1 MQQTNSH
8 KAIYT
13 FLLKL
18 FSQVKSVDSK
28 FKLARFIGETAS
40 KNYVGVFREPLI
52 EDFLK
57 DYSYKLLTPSEKT
70 DPKNSKDQIVHIFTT
85 TYQTGGHTRFVEN
98 LIQLDTKRT
107 HHLLVTE
114 QGSVPPRV
122 ALTDL
127 INKNKGNILFLEESN
142 LESKAKQFQ
151 RFILENAGRVMLH
164 IHPYD
169 LLPSLAIHAIKDKI
183 EVSFFNHSDHCF
195 SYGIDVADKVL
206 NIRDEAHNITV
217 HNRSHSNSF
226 NLPLPIIKKE
236 INETEKQGIRLKYGI
251 EFETKVALSIGS
263 AYKFQRKDNHYFFR
277 TIYQAVEQHKDL
289 KVLIIGL
296 AESDLTKFILEYIP
310 HERIQLLGI
319 IEDPSELQA
328 IADIVIDPMPF
339 GSYTALLETSFYGA
353 YPLVCYDTIPLFDL
367 YRDPAFHGL
376 IQMDINESDY
386 LKHLGKILNGEVE
399 LTREQIKNNIAEY
412 HCGKDWLSQYEKI
425 MNGDLFVPSNEKP
438 TEPDRLSFMNEDLDQ
453 VKQKLLSFFYENIR
467 LFNKK
472 EVAKIVLY
480 LVSNKYKSRE
490 ILGILKKYHLG
501 H

>member
-1 MQQTNSH
+1 MQKTKSH

-18 FSQVKSVDSK
+18 FSQVKPVETK

-40 KNYVGVFREPLI
+40 KNYVGIFREPLI

-57 DYSYKLLTPSEKT
+57 DYSSQFVTSSEIVE
-70 DPKNSKDQIVHIFTT
+70 PKNSKEHIVHVFTT

-114 QGSVPPRV
+114 QGAIPPRE
-122 ALTDL
+122 ALTEL
-127 INKNKGNILFLEESN
+127 VKQNKGNILFLEESTI
-142 LESKAKQFQ
+142 ESKVNQIQ
-151 RFILENAGRVMLH
+151 HFILGNAGKAMLH

-169 LLPSLAIHAIKDKI
+169 LLPSLAIHPIKEKI
-183 EVSFFNHSDHCF
+183 EVEFFNHSDHCF
-195 SYGIDVADKVL
+195 SFGIDVADKVI

-217 HNRSHSNSF
+217 QQRNHTNSF
-226 NLPLPIIKKE
+226 ILPLPIIKKE
-236 INETEKQGIRLKYGI
+236 IDESEKQSIRLKYDI
-251 EFETKVALSIGS
+251 ESETKVALSIGS

-277 TIYQAVEQHKDL
+277 TIYQAVLQNKDL

-296 AESDLTKFILEYIP
+296 AESELTKFKLEYIP
-310 HERIQLLGI
+310 HERILLLGI

-339 GSYTALLETSFYGA
+339 GSYTALLETCFYGA

-376 IQMDINESDY
+376 IKMDVNESDY
-386 LKHLGKILNGEVE
+386 LKHLEKIVNGEVE
-399 LTREQIKNNIAEY
+399 MNRQQIKSNIAAY
-412 HCGKDWLSQYEKI
+412 HCGKEWLSQYEKI
-425 MNGDLFVPSNEKP
+425 MAGTELAPPSQEP
-438 TEPDRLSFMNEDLDQ
+438 TQPDRLSFMNEDLDQ

-467 LFNKK
+467 HFNKK
-472 EVAKIVLY
+472 EVAKIALY
-480 LVSNKYKSRE
+480 LVSNKYKTRE
-490 ILGILKKYHLG
+490 ILGILKKYHLK
-501 H
+501 